1 MKILKIHFD
10 PPSSKYGTGNF
21 ILNFSSKL
29 TENSHD
35 VTNVCCR
42 RYVHEKF
49 DGCNIILC
57 SSNFKKRLPF
67 FTFLYEFL
75 ILEVYSS
82 IHLLKNLRKYDH
94 IITYGE
100 IGFLASIICK
110 IFKKTYIKYFFIL
123 YKDLV
128 YLRKKE
134 FSKLQITQNK
144 FKQKIINFLNSQE
157 NYLRI
162 CLESYFLRFEQN
174 FITGSSNTKKRI
186 LKKRK
191 KNILVNYYYHNLDN
205 HKPRSV
211 NFGAKKKLLL
221 IGNDIYLKGL
231 LKFLNVLKLDYD
243 FYFKNVEI
251 FIIGVSNQDQF
262 KSHIK
267 FLNLEK
273 IIKMYPHTN
282 KIENFYENIDL
293 FVNLSLIEGWNIS
306 IMDAYLKKIKIFST
320 NVGCVNE
327 VFRKDDNVTIC
338 CKYNLKII
346 NNALM
351 KAIVEKKEFNNNH
364 YNILKN
370 KLEHNSITEKYI
382 KFLNK
387 LKNE

>member
-1 MKILKIHFD
+1 M
-10 PPSSKYGTGNF
+10 
-21 ILNFSSKL
+21 
-29 TENSHD
+29 
-35 VTNVCCR
+35 
-42 RYVHEKF
+42 
-49 DGCNIILC
+49 
-57 SSNFKKRLPF
+57 
-67 FTFLYEFL
+67 
-75 ILEVYSS
+75 
-82 IHLLKNLRKYDH
+82 
-94 IITYGE
+94 
-100 IGFLASIICK
+100 
-110 IFKKTYIKYFFIL
+110 
-123 YKDLV
+123 
-128 YLRKKE
+128 
-134 FSKLQITQNK
+134 
-144 FKQKIINFLNSQE
+144 
-157 NYLRI
+157 
-162 CLESYFLRFEQN
+162 
-174 FITGSSNTKKRI
+174 
-186 LKKRK
+186 
-191 KNILVNYYYHNLDN
+191 
-205 HKPRSV
+205 
-211 NFGAKKKLLL
+211 LL